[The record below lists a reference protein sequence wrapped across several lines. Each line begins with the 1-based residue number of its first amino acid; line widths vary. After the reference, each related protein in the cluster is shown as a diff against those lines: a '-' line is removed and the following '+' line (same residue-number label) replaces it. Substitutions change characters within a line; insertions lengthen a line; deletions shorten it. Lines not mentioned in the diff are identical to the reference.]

1 MEEARGAYVLWQE
14 VVVSNDKGRRVVHYY
29 LKGAGGGADL
39 AVVGRE
45 KSVRHMSYTVPNQ
58 FARSL
63 MSRPH
68 LMPSL
73 PSSSSPQ
80 PPGLSFKLRS
90 RREVVDWLSSLVS
103 DPLATASSITCD
115 RYGDADIYEP
125 GDMPDFKFPSKKTRH
140 CSSEFQWLGAP
151 WQCKKRKRHYRSFSK
166 NGVTISVHDFV
177 FVMVEENNRLV
188 AYVDDLYEDL
198 QGHNM
203 VVVRWFHKVDEVGIV
218 LPPDTND
225 REIFF
230 SLCLQDFSVECID
243 GLAAV
248 LSAQH
253 FEQFQNE
260 ARLSTCRPY
269 MCRRQINNDGV
280 KPFDITQLQGYW
292 SQDLVRSMPIFTS
305 PFKLRLK
312 IKCGN
317 SSLSVVRKSD
327 NNSLGSLKRMTLT
340 HPEDRHSAESSAR
353 NKMRPT
359 SLSVSSKFRKCATKT
374 LSGSALI
381 RKELFKQKLQ
391 QQFCAGYHVEVLS
404 QDSGMRGCWFR
415 CVILKRHGHQDKAK
429 VRYLDIQDPDEK
441 GNLEEWVSLS
451 RVAVP
456 DKFGVRNERPIVR
469 PNPAQCDIIPNFE
482 IGAIVDA
489 WQHDGWWEGI
499 MIRKESDGRL
509 HVYFPG
515 EDCFSIFSEGELR
528 QSQDWICNKWNVIP
542 KRVDIA
548 ISLSL
553 RIKDPT
559 GAELTHSK
567 APSLEHLS
575 KVVDNSPANTIK
587 YENTS
592 SGDSSS
598 DKDANSSDLTSGF
611 QFKLKWSTS
620 RKRKHRREVMPDDVS
635 SPLKKQH
642 CQTSSSGS
650 ENSEEQDA
658 CGGSSF
664 ALPKSLAVDR
674 DNCKTGSDH
683 IFKPPLSSLVMSQ

>member
-1 MEEARGAYVLWQE
+1 MEAARGAYVVWQE

-68 LMPSL
+68 LMNSL
-73 PSSSSPQ
+73 PSSSSPPQ
-80 PPGLSFKLRS
+80 PPGLSFKWRS
-90 RREVVDWLSSLVS
+90 RREVIDWLSSLVS
-103 DPLATASSITCD
+103 DPLATASSISGD
-115 RYGDADIYEP
+115 RCGDADIYEP
-125 GDMPDFKFPSKKTRH
+125 GDMPDFKFPSKKSRNS
-140 CSSEFQWLGAP
+140 SSEFRWLGVP

-198 QGHNM
+198 LQGDNM

-253 FEQFQNE
+253 FEQFQNA
-260 ARLSTCRPY
+260 ARHSSWRPY
-269 MCRRQINNDGV
+269 MCRRQIDSDGL
-280 KPFDITQLQGYW
+280 KPFDIMQLQGYW
-292 SQDLVRSMPIFTS
+292 SQELVRSMPIFTS

-317 SSLSVVRKSD
+317 SSLSAIGKSD
-327 NNSLGSLKRMTLT
+327 NVPLGGSKRMPLM
-340 HPEDRHSAESSAR
+340 HPEDWHSAETSVR
-353 NKMRPT
+353 DKMRTT
-359 SLSVSSKFRKCATKT
+359 SLSVSSKFRKCATNT

-391 QQFCAGYHVEVLS
+391 QQFCPGYHVEVLS

-415 CVILKRHGHQDKAK
+415 CVILKRHQDKAK
-429 VRYLDIQDPDEK
+429 VCYLDIQDPDEK

-451 RVAVP
+451 RVAAP
-456 DKFGVRNERPIVR
+456 DKLRVRCERPIVR
-469 PNPAQCDIIPNFE
+469 PNPSQCDTVPSFE

-489 WQHDGWWEGI
+489 WWHDGWWEGI
-499 MIRKESDGRL
+499 VIHKESGGRL
-509 HVYFPG
+509 HLYFPG
-515 EDCFSIFSEGELR
+515 ENCSSVFSERELR
-528 QSQDWICNKWNVIP
+528 QSQDWISNKWNAIP
-542 KRVDIA
+542 DRVDIA
-548 ISLSL
+548 ISLSSH
-553 RIKDPT
+553 IKDPT

-567 APSLEHLS
+567 APAGDHLS
-575 KVVDNSPANTIK
+575 REVVDDSPANTIK

-592 SGDSSS
+592 SRDSSS
-598 DKDANSSDLTSGF
+598 DKEADCSDLTSSF

-620 RKRKHRREVMPDDVS
+620 RKRKRRREATQ
-635 SPLKKQH
+635 QH

-650 ENSEEQDA
+650 EDSEVQDG
-658 CGGSSF
+658 CGGGGSSF
-664 ALPKSLAVDR
+664 VLPKSMAADH
-674 DNCKTGSDH
+674 DNCKIGSDH
-683 IFKPPLSSLVMSQ
+683 MFKPPLSSLVMSQ